1 MALKKDIKKFFFLDL
16 LLNFRRIFFPQKDLP
31 KSILLIRFDAI
42 GDYVLFRNF
51 IEILAKSSKYR
62 GYKIIFLGNI
72 VWKNISEF
80 LDSKYVNQFIWVDKK
95 KFQND
100 VRYKYKK
107 LSELCSYNFE
117 QVIYPTYSREYAV
130 DKIMKVLSAKH
141 KIGNKGNIINYRND
155 RIKKL
160 GNSYYTELIETSDD
174 TVFEFNKNKDFFEK
188 LLDEEIAISKP
199 VIQSSRDFRSQEQP
213 YALLIPG
220 AGRPHKIWAPENFAR
235 IADYLNRQ
243 YDYEIIISGSP
254 SERGIA
260 ESVIGK
266 SSVPINNRIEDS
278 DLLDLMKLVQNSEIV
293 ITNETS
299 AVHFAAAMDK
309 KAVCI
314 SDGSYFGRFHPY
326 PGEMTD
332 KIVYIYP
339 HQISENFDNFKVV
352 FEKYS
357 GVSNLDIN
365 SITVDKVISAIEK
378 LIKVGGIEQKC

>member
-1 MALKKDIKKFFFLDL
+1 
-16 LLNFRRIFFPQKDLP
+16 
-31 KSILLIRFDAI
+31 
-42 GDYVLFRNF
+42 
-51 IEILAKSSKYR
+51 
-62 GYKIIFLGNI
+62 
-72 VWKNISEF
+72 
-80 LDSKYVNQFIWVDKK
+80 
-95 KFQND
+95 
-100 VRYKYKK
+100 
-107 LSELCSYNFE
+107 
-117 QVIYPTYSREYAV
+117 
-130 DKIMKVLSAKH
+130 
-141 KIGNKGNIINYRND
+141 
-155 RIKKL
+155 
-160 GNSYYTELIETSDD
+160 
-174 TVFEFNKNKDFFEK
+174 
-188 LLDEEIAISKP
+188 
-199 VIQSSRDFRSQEQP
+199 
-213 YALLIPG
+213 LLIPG

-326 PGEMTD
+326 PREMTD